1 LRLDRDANPR
11 DELGDDQLIIG
22 AALEPDSPA
31 GDDVV
36 RPEAEALI
44 EARQVIKSGK
54 LAGKSMSAAIWI
66 LAIPVL
72 LQQLMQACVG
82 LVDKMLAGSLPREI
96 AVSALDG
103 ISIGSYVGWFINIAL
118 AGLGIGGQAIIA
130 RAMGSGDRFEAG
142 RALGQAM
149 SLSLLWG
156 AAVGV
161 LLWFIAPG
169 LARLCGLA
177 PEGTLYCVQYVRTM
191 SVSIPLAA
199 VMMVGSMCM
208 HGAGETTRPAVI
220 ALWVNV
226 VNLVGSWLFS
236 GVLIRAGETTLPNP
250 SPIDPLHWGVIG
262 IAAGTGLSYIVGGV
276 LTWRALARGVKDL
289 KLQTDQML
297 PEAGMI
303 WRVVRIGVPNF
314 AEGIAMWAV
323 NLFVLQF
330 IGQIAMRAASNGEP
344 GQGLQGAHV
353 IAVQWEAFSFLPG
366 FAIGTAAGALAGQYL
381 GAGNAQMAR
390 RAVIVCTVA
399 AMVVMG
405 LLGIIFMIFGRPLTA
420 IISDQPV
427 HLNHVPNL
435 LLICGAVQ
443 VFFAL
448 AMVVRQGLRGAG
460 DSLWVFFI
468 TTFSSYA
475 VRLPLSYML
484 GVAMGLGIEGIWLG
498 LCGELVIRGLLFT
511 ARFVHGGWMRIK
523 V

>member
-1 LRLDRDANPR
+1 MGSAID
-11 DELGDDQLIIG
+11 
-22 AALEPDSPA
+22 PDSPA
-31 GDDVV
+31 GDAIVH
-36 RPEAEALI
+36 PEAEALI
-44 EARQVIKSGK
+44 DAQHVIKSGK
-54 LAGKSMSAAIWI
+54 LAGRSMSAAIWI
-66 LAIPVL
+66 LAFPVL

-130 RAMGSGDRFEAG
+130 RAMGSGDRLEAG

-156 AAVGV
+156 AVVGV
-161 LLWFIAPG
+161 LLWLSAPM

-177 PEGTLYCVQYVRTM
+177 PESTVYCVQYVRTM
-191 SVSIPLAA
+191 SISIPLAA

-208 HGAGETTRPAVI
+208 HGAGETTRPALI

-226 VNLVGSWLFS
+226 VNLVGSWLLS
-236 GVLIRAGETTLPNP
+236 GVLIRVGESTLPNP
-250 SPIDPLHWGVIG
+250 SPIDPLQWGVIG
-262 IAAGTGLSYIVGGV
+262 IAAGTGLSYIVGGL

-289 KLQTDQML
+289 QLQADQMS
-297 PEAGMI
+297 PDGRMI
-303 WRVVRIGVPNF
+303 WRVIRVGAPNF

-330 IGQIAMRAASNGEP
+330 IGQIAVRSASNGEP
-344 GQGLQGAHV
+344 SQGLQGAHI

-381 GAGNAQMAR
+381 GAGNARMAQ

-405 LLGIIFMIFGRPLTA
+405 LVGMVFMLFGSALTS

-427 HLNHVPNL
+427 HMKHVPNL

-443 VFFAL
+443 LFFAL

-460 DSLWVFFI
+460 DTLWVFFI

-475 VRLPLSYML
+475 VRLPLSYL
-484 GVAMGLGIEGIWLG
+484 FGVAMGLGIEGIWLG
-498 LCGELVIRGLLFT
+498 LCGELIIRGLLFT
-511 ARFVHGGWMRIK
+511 ARFIHGGWKRIN